1 MFKSNL
7 IRPCLTKLMCCLNW
21 TSWICS
27 QWDLFLAILCR
38 GRRMRKPTSPTHRA
52 NRPATGSGFFRWQS
66 WVIPT
71 ASNGPMA
78 QWPNY
83 LPMFGP
89 SETIRNPQVAAI
101 RLAPALGQGKSA
113 GDLVANGQC
122 LLNFIVD
129 IQQVRILTCIDNMCD
144 LGLSQSYRW

>member
-1 MFKSNL
+1 
-7 IRPCLTKLMCCLNW
+7 
-21 TSWICS
+21 
-27 QWDLFLAILCR
+27 
-38 GRRMRKPTSPTHRA
+38 MRKPTSLTTHLA
-52 NRPATGSGFFRWQS
+52 NRPATGSGFLAKLGHSKGIQW
-66 WVIPT
+66 P
-71 ASNGPMA
+71 NGPMD
-78 QWPNY
+78 P
-83 LPMFGP
+83 PMFGP
-89 SETIRNPQVAAI
+89 SETMRNPQVAAI

>member
-27 QWDLFLAILCR
+27 QWDLFWAILCR

-78 QWPNY
+78 KLSPHVW
-83 LPMFGP
+83 
-89 SETIRNPQVAAI
+89 TIRNHQKSP
-101 RLAPALGQGKSA
+101 GSSDSTSSSA
-113 GDLVANGQC
+113 GPGQKRMRSRC
-122 LLNFIVD
+122 QWSMFIEFYCRYTAS
-129 IQQVRILTCIDNMCD
+129 QNIDM
-144 LGLSQSYRW
+144 Y